1 MGVLRRT
8 VSSVVLSITAF
19 LLGCGGGNGST
30 VAPPTP
36 SLSVSPQPV
45 SVAAG
50 GSVTFTATTNEPS
63 LTWVLVGTSGTG
75 TIPPTDAG
83 SPIGQAGGDTFV
95 YTAPAT
101 PPVYGT
107 NDETAGTVTLRA
119 LTDTVPF
126 AEVETTFTITAPS
139 ITTGFYT
146 PVSTSVALGGTLGIS
161 AYAVGSINNALT
173 LQVNGITEG
182 STSVGTIVAPA
193 QGFYGNYIYTAPATM
208 PMTGNTITLT
218 VISQADPTKSSNLTL
233 TLH

>member
-1 MGVLRRT
+1 MGSVGRT
-8 VSSVVLSITAF
+8 LSSVVLLMTAF
-19 LLGCGGGNGST
+19 LVSCFGKGPILGT
-30 VAPPTP
+30 QPTYT
-36 SLSVSPQPV
+36 LSVSPQP
-45 SVAAG
+45 SAVAVG
-50 GSVTFTATTNEPS
+50 SSVTFTATTNAPS
-63 LTWVLVGTSGTG
+63 VSWGLVGIGGTA